1 MVHQRVNNAINC
13 LVIALNAMNLVKI
26 ELDCLKELFN
36 RCYDLLTMPMNLS
49 DITFLN
55 IKSVDYSCTISG
67 ISKREKINFI
77 RNIALI
83 EKSETL

>member
-1 MVHQRVNNAINC
+1 
-13 LVIALNAMNLVKI
+13 
-26 ELDCLKELFN
+26 
-36 RCYDLLTMPMNLS
+36 MNLS

-67 ISKREKINFI
+67 ISKREKINFV